1 MRYREGELPGTLGTP
16 VGDGMTV
23 VTAAFGLFTGIAFI
37 AGGIYGR
44 QRWLIFWGVT
54 TVLASGAYLIAAAL
68 GYT

>member
-1 MRYREGELPGTLGTP
+1 MRYREGETPGTLGPP

-23 VTAAFGLFTGIAFI
+23 VTAAFGLFTGVVFI

-54 TVLASGAYLIAAAL
+54 TVIASSAYLIASAL